1 MARSEKAVFTNMCM
15 IYDKNG
21 RVLVQ
26 DRLNPNWPGI
36 TFPGGHVDK
45 AESFSN
51 SVIREVHEETGL
63 TISSPVL
70 CGVKQFQTIEGERYV
85 VLLYK
90 TNKFHGELASSQE
103 GQVYWVHREELHTYS
118 LADDFE
124 KMLEVFESDD
134 ISELFYSAEE
144 EDLHASLL

>member
-1 MARSEKAVFTNMCM
+1 MSKSEKAVITNMCM
-15 IYDKNG
+15 IYDDNG

-36 TFPGGHVDK
+36 TFPGGHVNK
-45 AESFSN
+45 AESFSE

-63 TISSPVL
+63 TINSPIL
-70 CGVKQFQTIEGERYV
+70 CGIKQFQTLESERYI

-90 TNKFHGELASSQE
+90 TNRFEGELKSSQE
-103 GQVYWVHREELHTYS
+103 GNVFWVQRKNLSNYT

-124 KMLEVFESDD
+124 NMLKVFELEN
-134 ISELFYSAEE
+134 ISELFYHTEGKI
-144 EDLHASLL
+144 LHSKLL